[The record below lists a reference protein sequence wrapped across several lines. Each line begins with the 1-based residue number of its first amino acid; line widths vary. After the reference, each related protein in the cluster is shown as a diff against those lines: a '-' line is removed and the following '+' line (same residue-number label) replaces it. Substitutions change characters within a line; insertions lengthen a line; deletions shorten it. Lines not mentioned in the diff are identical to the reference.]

1 MPSWLKIILI
11 ILLIVALG
19 AAIAAPIGP
28 MPGFRIGGND
38 AEAPDD
44 WSSLELP
51 NEVLLAN
58 YAGALP
64 HVVIIW
70 VVEDSNR
77 LYVIGAPDSTWVE
90 GTTKA
95 PDVRLRIR
103 DNTYNMRAT
112 RLQPGPQEIFLKYIN
127 RYKDDYPEII
137 ASFPPPEE
145 FASSAVAFEL
155 TRR

>member
-1 MPSWLKIILI
+1 MPSWLKIVLI
-11 ILLIVALG
+11 VLVIVALG

-28 MPGFRIGGND
+28 MPGFSIGGND
-38 AEAPDD
+38 ATPPDD
-44 WSSLELP
+44 WSSVDLP
-51 NEVLLAN
+51 DEVLLAN

-70 VVEDSNR
+70 IVEADNR
-77 LYVIGAPDSTWVE
+77 LYVIGAPESTWVN
-90 GTTKA
+90 GTTSA
-95 PDVRLRIR
+95 PEVRLRIG
-103 DNTYNMRAT
+103 DNTYDMRAT

-145 FASSAVAFEL
+145 FASNAAVFEL